1 MRDEATRE
9 QLTKAAWPAR
19 IRGTSLAVTQGW
31 PPVYCTRNGTMMRVG
46 KLSCRQHD
54 PGDPEE
60 NRWRRMAQLAEREAK
75 LDAERAARDRRQLEE
90 QASRGLSDS
99 ELRDSIESG
108 GIPPRTKAP

>member
-9 QLTKAAWPAR
+9 QLKKAAWPAR
-19 IRGTSLAVTQGW
+19 IRGTCMAVTQGW

-60 NRWRRMAQLAEREAK
+60 NRWRRMAQLAEREAREG
-75 LDAERAARDRRQLEE
+75 AERAARERRELEE
-90 QASRGLSDS
+90 QACRGLSNG
-99 ELRDSIESG
+99 ELRAYIAAG
-108 GIPPRTKAP
+108 GIVFVEGL